1 MDLTNTTTQQN
12 LTNIDNTVGE
22 NYGKIGNESGLTMV
36 PQIKTDSTMQL
47 EKSVVSDLNAKSIYI
62 NNENSN

>member
-1 MDLTNTTTQQN
+1 